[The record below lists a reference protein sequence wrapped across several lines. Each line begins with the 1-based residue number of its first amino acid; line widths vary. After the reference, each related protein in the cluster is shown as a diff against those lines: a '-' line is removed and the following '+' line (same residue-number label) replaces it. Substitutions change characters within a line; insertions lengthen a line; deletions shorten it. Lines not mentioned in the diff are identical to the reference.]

1 MARKPFH
8 WPADGSGAI
17 LQQHSVAKL
26 EVLREYLLAY
36 FKTLATAPGQEEIRV
51 TLVDGFA
58 GGGVYRHV
66 DTQERILGS
75 PLVFLKAA
83 EEAQAIINA
92 ERRKPLLFNV
102 TYIFVEKNRNAV
114 KSLLITLKSEGYEHR
129 LNTDVFVVK
138 STFDEQVDHIIKAV
152 KERTPRSGRALISLD
167 QYGYKNVPASLIRR
181 LLQELPRAEIVL
193 TFAVDAFINFAS
205 DNLATRDTLDHLGI
219 PDVLKGRTF
228 EEIKANE
235 HHFRLYIQS
244 CLYEGLTKACGAG
257 YYTLFFIRTEGHGDY
272 WLVHLSQHPRARDVM
287 TQVHWTK
294 NNHFIHYGGAGLD
307 MFRVLGYD
315 ADSDEQFTGQS
326 SLAFG
331 FDDSANEASIT
342 LLTEQLVRLIHAREA
357 VRFGEMYSTTCNSTP
372 ADSLRYRKA
381 LENLVSHKEITITS
395 NKGGQR
401 RKATTIE
408 DDDIIQ
414 LATQRTLWVL

>member
-1 MARKPFH
+1 MPRKPFE
-8 WPADGSGAI
+8 WPADGSGAV

-36 FKTLATAPGQEEIRV
+36 FKTLAIAPGQEEIRV

-58 GGGVYRHV
+58 GGGVYRHA
-66 DTQERILGS
+66 DTKQRILGS

-83 EEAQAIINA
+83 EQAQAIINA
-92 ERRKPLLFNV
+92 DRHKPLHFNI
-102 TYIFVEKNRNAV
+102 TYVFVEKDRNAV
-114 KSLLITLKSEGYEHR
+114 KSLLITLKAEGYEHR
-129 LNTDVFVVK
+129 LGQDVHVIESTFEEQIDPIIKVVK
-138 STFDEQVDHIIKAV
+138 KL
-152 KERTPRSGRALISLD
+152 TPVRGRALISLD
-167 QYGYKNVPASLIRR
+167 QYGYKDVPTSLIRR
-181 LLQELPRAEIVL
+181 LLQELPRAEIIL
-193 TFAVDAFINFAS
+193 TFAVDAFINFAA
-205 DNLATRDTLDHLGI
+205 DNVATRETLNHLGM

-244 CLYEGLTKACGAG
+244 CLYDGLTKSCGAG

-287 TQVHWTK
+287 TQIHWAK

-307 MFRVLGYD
+307 MFRILGYD
-315 ADSDEQFTGQS
+315 ANKDEQFTGQS
-326 SLAFG
+326 ALAFG

-342 LLTEQLVRLIHAREA
+342 LLTEQLVRIIHNREA
-357 VRFGEMYSTTCNSTP
+357 IRFGEMYSTTCNSTP
-372 ADSLRYRKA
+372 ADSQRYRQA
-381 LENLVSHKEITITS
+381 LENLVAHKEITITS
-395 NKGGQR
+395 PKGGQR

-408 DDDIIQ
+408 DDDVIQ
-414 LATQRTLWVL
+414 LANQRTLQL

>member
-1 MARKPFH
+1 MPRKPFE

-58 GGGVYRHV
+58 GGGVYRHA
-66 DTQERILGS
+66 DTQARILGS

-83 EEAQAIINA
+83 EQAHAIINA
-92 ERRKPLLFNV
+92 ERRKPLHFNI
-102 TYIFVEKNRNAV
+102 TYIFVEKNKDAI
-114 KSLLITLKSEGYEHR
+114 KSLLITLKNEGYESRVGADIHVI
-129 LNTDVFVVK
+129 N
-138 STFDEQVDHIIKAV
+138 STFEKQLDPIIKAV
-152 KERTPRSGRALISLD
+152 QERTPRRGRALISLD
-167 QYGYKNVPASLIRR
+167 QYGYKDVPAPLIKR

-205 DNLATRDTLDHLGI
+205 DNLATRGTLDHLGI
-219 PDVLKGRTF
+219 PDVLKGRTLQ
-228 EEIKANE
+228 EIKANE
-235 HHFRLYIQS
+235 SHFRLYIQS
-244 CLYEGLTKACGAG
+244 CLYHGLTEACGAG
-257 YYTLFFIRTEGHGDY
+257 YYTLFFIRTDGHGDY
-272 WLVHLSQHPRARDVM
+272 WLVHLSQHPKARDVM

-307 MFRVLGYD
+307 MFRAIGYD
-315 ADSDEQFTGQS
+315 AGSDARYTGQS

-331 FDDSANEASIT
+331 FDDPANERSIA
-342 LLTEQLVRLIHAREA
+342 LLTEQLVRLVHTRDTI
-357 VRFGEMYSTTCNSTP
+357 RFGEMYSTTCNSTP
-372 ADSLRYRKA
+372 ADSQRYRKA
-381 LENLVSHKEITITS
+381 LENLVAHKEITITS
-395 NKGGQR
+395 AKGGQR

-414 LATQRTLWVL
+414 MAAQRTLTL

>member
-1 MARKPFH
+1 MPRKPFE

-58 GGGVYRHV
+58 GGGVYRHA

-83 EEAQAIINA
+83 EQAQAIINA
-92 ERRKPLLFNV
+92 ARRKPLYFNI
-102 TYIFVEKNRNAV
+102 TYIFVEKNKNAI
-114 KSLLITLKSEGYEHR
+114 KSLMITLKNEGYEARVGVDIH
-129 LNTDVFVVK
+129 VVN
-138 STFDEQVDHIIKAV
+138 STFERQIDPIVKAV
-152 KERTPRSGRALISLD
+152 KGLTPRVGRALISLD
-167 QYGYKNVPASLIRR
+167 QYGYKDVPASLIRR
-181 LLQELPRAEIVL
+181 LLQEIPRAEIVL

-205 DNLATRDTLDHLGI
+205 DNLATHDTLDHLGI

-228 EEIKANE
+228 QEIKANE
-235 HHFRLYIQS
+235 SHFRLYIQS
-244 CLYEGLTKACGAG
+244 CLYRGLTEACGAA
-257 YYTLFFIRTEGHGDY
+257 YYTLFFIRTDGHGDY

-287 TQVHWTK
+287 TQVHWAK

-307 MFRVLGYD
+307 MFRAIGYD
-315 ADSDEQFTGQS
+315 AGSDARYTGQS

-331 FDDSANEASIT
+331 FDDLANERSIS
-342 LLTEQLVRLIHAREA
+342 LLTDQLVRVVHDRKA
-357 VRFGEMYSTTCNSTP
+357 VRFGDMYSATCNSTP
-372 ADSLRYRKA
+372 ADSQRYRDA
-381 LENLVSHKEITITS
+381 LENLVALKEITIT
-395 NKGGQR
+395 GVTGAQR

-408 DDDIIQ
+408 DDDVIQ
-414 LATQRTLWVL
+414 MAVQRTFKL